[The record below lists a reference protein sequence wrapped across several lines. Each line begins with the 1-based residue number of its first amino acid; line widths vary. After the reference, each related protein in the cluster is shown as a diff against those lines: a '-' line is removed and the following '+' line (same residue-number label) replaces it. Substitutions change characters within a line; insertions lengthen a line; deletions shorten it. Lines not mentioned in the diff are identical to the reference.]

1 MDEESVEL
9 SDVSEELDDELLLD
23 SDCEDESK
31 SEGSGSGLG
40 LDFFDLVDQL
50 GWDVFGLSVK
60 FVRNDMVSGKDDTDG
75 VSSKLVFSFLVFD
88 LWLRLVFVAFLV
100 FVWVILHEWTF
111 ESCQS
116 VLSRL
121 FGFSCRTLDRFL
133 IVDGAI
139 ASGGKNA

>member
-1 MDEESVEL
+1 MDEELVES
-9 SDVSEELDDELLLD
+9 SDVSEELADVLLLD
-23 SDCEDESK
+23 FDCEDESE
-31 SEGSGSGLG
+31 SEGSGSGLD
-40 LDFFDLVDQL
+40 LNFFDLVDRL
-50 GWDVFGLSVK
+50 GWHAFGLSVK
-60 FVRNDMVSGKDDTDG
+60 VVTNDMVSGKDDTDNM
-75 VSSKLVFSFLVFD
+75 SSKLVFSFHIFD
-88 LWLRLVFVAFLV
+88 LWLLLFFVAFLV

-111 ESCQS
+111 ESCRS